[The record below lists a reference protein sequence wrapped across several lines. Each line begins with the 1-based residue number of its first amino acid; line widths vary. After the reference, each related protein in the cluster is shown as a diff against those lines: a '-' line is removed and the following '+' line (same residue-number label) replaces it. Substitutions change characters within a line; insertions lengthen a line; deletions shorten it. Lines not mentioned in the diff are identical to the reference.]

1 MKFLEKY
8 FSSFLFYQNYG
19 DCSLCEFPIEV
30 QLPRKKQEQPKELK
44 EVKKEKRF
52 LKRVSSF
59 LLIAISMGY
68 MLVASIIGEL

>member
-8 FSSFLFYQNYG
+8 FSSFFSHQNYG
-19 DCSLCEFPIEV
+19 DCSLCEFPVEV

-44 EVKKEKRF
+44 EEKRF
-52 LKRVSSF
+52 LKQVSSF
-59 LLIAISMGY
+59 LLVAISMGY